1 MSYIGTAFT
10 ADVANA
16 GAINKLLQSVGAM
29 TAFFITPLF
38 GRHSADSQSYLY
50 EVSCSGLITASTMTT
65 IVITNITTPII
76 TATTA
81 SCSSASPPPPPPLTP
96 PLRSPTCYPQV
107 MIDGALLAAAV
118 IGVTVFLLATPAP
131 AKPSCDGI

>member
-29 TAFFITPLF
+29 TAFFVTPLF
-38 GRHSADSQSYLY
+38 GRHQADSQSYLY
-50 EVSCSGLITASTMTT
+50 EVSCPSVVTSTAIATVITAA
-65 IVITNITTPII
+65 IT

-81 SCSSASPPPPPPLTP
+81 SCSSATPPLPPPPPHPHLH
-96 PLRSPTCYPQV
+96 PQV
-107 MIDGALLAAAV
+107 IIDGALLAAAV

-131 AKPSCDGI
+131 AKPSSDGI

>member
-38 GRHSADSQSYLY
+38 GRHTADPQSFFY
-50 EVSCSGLITASTMTT
+50 EVFC
-65 IVITNITTPII
+65 IVHRVHFL
-76 TATTA
+76 
-81 SCSSASPPPPPPLTP
+81 SVRRSRVPPPL
-96 PLRSPTCYPQV
+96 QV
-107 MIDGALLAAAV
+107 IVDGALLAAGV
-118 IGVTVFLLATPAP
+118 IGVTIFLLATPAA
-131 AKPSCDGI
+131 AKTTYDGI